1 MSNDVVPKNG
11 NGHAPPATGFAQG
24 LMRLIAD
31 PKIGADKL
39 EILLKMQRE
48 IIETQQREAFHAD
61 FIALAAELPQVEKK
75 GKVDLIAKDGRR
87 LGSYHY
93 ARWEDMDKALRP
105 IWTKHGFGMSFS
117 TFVKDGQAIIRG
129 ELLHTGGHAKTA
141 ELPLH
146 PDKGP
151 GRSDM
156 QAMGSGVS
164 FTKRYLGEM
173 LLNIVRKG
181 EDDDGIRAGEAK
193 ISAREVGE
201 LAQLISDAGTEPNRF
216 LATMLTGVERL
227 EDVQGRDYGRLVN
240 ALNAR
245 IANKGRRSE

>member
-31 PKIGADKL
+31 PNIGADKL
-39 EILLKMQRE
+39 EILLKMQQQ
-48 IIETQQREAFHAD
+48 IIETQQREAYHED

-75 GKVDLIAKDGRR
+75 GKVDLVAKDGRR
-87 LGSYHY
+87 LGGYHY
-93 ARWEDMDKALRP
+93 ARWEDMDTALRP
-105 IWTKHGFGMSFS
+105 IWTRHGFAISFS
-117 TFVKDGQAIIRG
+117 TFIAEGQPIIRG
-129 ELLHTGGHAKTA
+129 KLMHKGGHFETA

-156 QAMGSGVS
+156 QAMGSGAS
-164 FTKRYLGEM
+164 FTKRYLGEL

-181 EDDDGIRAGEAK
+181 QDDDGIAAGQAK
-193 ISAREVGE
+193 ISPREMSE
-201 LAQLISDAGTEPNRF
+201 LAQLIADAGTDPDRF
-216 LATMLTGVERL
+216 LHTMLTGVERL
-227 EDVQGRDYGRLVN
+227 EDVQSRDYGRLVN

-245 IANKGRRSE
+245 IAHKGRKEP